1 LTGSLYIVSIGTLV
15 HDRFHFE
22 VTLMRLHGNLIKR
35 LSLAMICLG
44 CVSGARLRADMVT
57 YSTPIAATDAAGH
70 GGLPTSAAFTLPEFN
85 PAFGTLESISIKFA
99 LTYQGEVDIVNIS
112 GSPQTA
118 TAASSSV
125 PIVITAPS
133 PGVPTLS
140 ASYSV
145 TNVPLTASPPLNE
158 FPGGVS
164 NTTIP
169 FNPTPAQFALYEG
182 VGNSSY
188 QLTYSPGTY
197 SGSTTAPGGTVFFG
211 GDANSSGD
219 ASVVYT
225 YQTPEPASAMLLAT
239 GFVAIGGLRLRR
251 GRRSAVRQHD
261 AIA

>member
-1 LTGSLYIVSIGTLV
+1 
-15 HDRFHFE
+15 
-22 VTLMRLHGNLIKR
+22 MRLYGNLIKR
-35 LSLAMICLG
+35 LLLAVICL
-44 CVSGARLRADMVT
+44 CWVNGARLRADMIT
-57 YSTPIAATDAAGH
+57 YSTPIPASDAAGH
-70 GGLPTSAAFTLPEFN
+70 GSLPTSASFTLPEFN
-85 PAFGTLESISIKFA
+85 PAFGTLESIAIKFA
-99 LTYQGEVDIVNIS
+99 LTYQGEVDILNIS

-145 TNVPLTASPPLNE
+145 TNVSLTASPPLNE

-164 NTTIP
+164 STTIP

-182 VGNSSY
+182 IGNSNY
-188 QLTYSPGTY
+188 QLAYSPGTY

-211 GDANSSGD
+211 GDANSSGE

-225 YQTPEPASAMLLAT
+225 YQTPEPASAMLFAT
-239 GFVAIGGLRLRR
+239 GFLAMGGLRLHR
-251 GRRSAVRQHD
+251 GRRSAFSQHD